1 MKKCLLALWLL
12 AYGLCAWAETEFKI
26 ITLQHRFASDL
37 LPVIEPMVGPDG
49 TANGIDNQLIV
60 RASPERMHEIE
71 AIVTK
76 LDAARTNRKIT
87 VRSGQTAQSEQT
99 KVDARGAVK
108 VGKVTV
114 ANDRRARPDSAHVEA
129 GQTNRS
135 TQQTGQQFI
144 NVLDGERAYIRAGQI
159 VPFTEEWISLTRRYV
174 RVERF
179 TDWREISTG
188 FAVRPRTVGNP
199 ENRQIELE
207 ITPRISSLDGRGQID
222 FEELST
228 IVRTTLGTWIDL
240 GATMQ
245 KNDDVSHKIL
255 GFSANYSSTESS
267 LQIRID

>member
-1 MKKCLLALWLL
+1 MKKCLLALCLL
-12 AYGLCAWAETEFKI
+12 AYSLCTWAETEFKI

-60 RASPERMHEIE
+60 RASPERMREIE

-76 LDAARTNRKIT
+76 LDAARINRKIT
-87 VRSGQTAQSEQT
+87 VRTSQNAQSEQT
-99 KVDARGAVK
+99 RVDARGAVK

-114 ANDRRARPDSAHVEA
+114 ANDRRARPDSARVEA
-129 GQTNRS
+129 EQTNRS
-135 TQQTGQQFI
+135 TQQAGQQFI
-144 NVLDGERAYIRAGQI
+144 NVLDGERAYIRTGQI
-159 VPFTEEWISLTRRYV
+159 VPFTEEWMTLTRRYV

-188 FAVRPRTVGNP
+188 FAVRPRTIGNP
-199 ENRQIELE
+199 ENKQIELE
-207 ITPRISSLDGRGQID
+207 IIPRIASMDGRGQID

-228 IVRTTLGTWIDL
+228 TVRTTLGTWLDL

-245 KNDDVSHKIL
+245 KNDEVSRKIL
-255 GFSANYSSTESS
+255 GFSSNRNNTESS
-267 LQIRID
+267 LQIRAD